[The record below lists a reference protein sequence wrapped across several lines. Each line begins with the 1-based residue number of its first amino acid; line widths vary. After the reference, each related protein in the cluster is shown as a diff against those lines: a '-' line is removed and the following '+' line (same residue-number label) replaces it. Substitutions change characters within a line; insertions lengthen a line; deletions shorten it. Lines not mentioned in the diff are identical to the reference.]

1 MRLGA
6 GDENVIN
13 INEDVGP
20 GGALRRVEDEQGVK
34 SRSDKTKFQEV
45 TIKAGEPSTRG
56 LFEAI
61 EGLV

>member
-6 GDENVIN
+6 GDENVVN
-13 INEDVGP
+13 INEDV
-20 GGALRRVEDEQGVK
+20 GGALRRVEDEQGGVK
-34 SRSDKTKFQEV
+34 SRSNKTKFQEAI
-45 TIKAGEPSTRG
+45 IKAGEPGTRG